1 MKLSKNFTLQEL
13 VSSATASKYGI
24 KNAPNA
30 EQLQNLKNL
39 AENILQP
46 IRDEWNAPIKVSSG
60 FRCPLLNKKVKGA
73 ANSDHIYGAAAD
85 IHTISDTIADN
96 KKLWDLIIKMK
107 NEGKIKC
114 RQIINEYNYN
124 WIHVS
129 INHKRNSYKNNEI
142 KIIK

>member
-1 MKLSKNFTLQEL
+1 M
-13 VSSATASKYGI
+13 SSATASKYGI

-85 IHTISDTIADN
+85 IHTISDTITDN
-96 KKLWDLIIKMK
+96 KKLWD
-107 NEGKIKC
+107 
-114 RQIINEYNYN
+114 
-124 WIHVS
+124 S
-129 INHKRNSYKNNEI
+129 
-142 KIIK
+142 